1 MGTLWEFDGNDN
13 DFLGTSNREKLHCS
27 FVLQSYHEEE
37 LLALQDQRYYFLFQ
51 GFVIEKGIMYE
62 ESLI

>member
-1 MGTLWEFDGNDN
+1 MGMTMIFWELQIGKNV
-13 DFLGTSNREKLHCS
+13 HCS